1 MNNAFKNLGD
11 FIAGLTGL
19 LVSLIGLAI
28 IAELAGLKFMD
39 PGVIVTIQGY
49 VDGFTAGG
57 FAGLVTLLI
66 IIALAKK

>member
-28 IAELAGLKFMD
+28 IAELAGLQFMN
-39 PGVIVTIQGY
+39 PGVIDTIGGY
-49 VDGFTAGG
+49 VAGFTSGG